1 MTIIAQ
7 NSRIKRYV
15 ATENQTV
22 FTYDWLIYN
31 GTDIK
36 VVKNGTSLKHGTDY
50 NVTVGNGGS
59 VTLTTGAARDDSIII
74 YSGTPETRTTDF
86 NGAAV
91 NVDAANVAIDNLT
104 MQTQQL
110 RRDIDS
116 CVRNSIIDG
125 EMSELPPK
133 NERSNMF
140 AKYDSKGNLSYA
152 NEVDYLKPERN
163 LSDVNNKEQAFNNIS
178 PLTEKGDILCYNGEN
193 NIRLSAG
200 NSGQVL
206 KLDEN
211 RMPFWGTDKDTS
223 DTALIQKGDL
233 LTRTDSSLT
242 RLGIGTTGQVL
253 TVGSSSFPEWKTLSL
268 GTMSS
273 QNANN
278 VAITGG
284 TIRGTTISSNTIQSS
299 NITGGSMSGVAV
311 TGGTIS
317 GLTTPLP
324 VASGGTGLNAYGTAS
339 QSLLVNKT
347 ANALAW
353 HEVDCLDIANL
364 KDGLAN
370 GTDLNTIT
378 APGTYWMQSGQ
389 TAVNRPETI
398 TSNTIRITVKQIN
411 TNNIIQTVETAV
423 SNQHFVRTYQISTTT
438 WSEWAGEND
447 FCYLNYLSTDGKNGT
462 HSFHV
467 TANTKTALPFLY
479 VSPAKNPICTLT
491 WNQNG
496 SVIKFK
502 KTGYYFLDFNFAV
515 LGTASNLRWTTCI
528 VSTTSLNSNYLYSA
542 CQTNTVNNTLSYIN
556 DSKIV
561 HLKKD
566 NEMSIYIQPT
576 YNITMYGNST
586 VYTTFNIIRIGG

>member
-1 MTIIAQ
+1 MTIITQ

-22 FTYDWLIYN
+22 FAYDWLIYN

-36 VVKNGTSLKHGTDY
+36 VLKNGTSLKYGTDY

-59 VTLTTGAARDDSIII
+59 VTLITGAARDDSIII

-86 NGAAV
+86 NGGAV

-140 AKYDSKGNLSYA
+140 AKYDSEGNLSYA
-152 NEVDYLKPERN
+152 NEVDFLKPGKN

-233 LTRTDSSLT
+233 LTRTDSSVT

-253 TVGSSSFPEWKTLSL
+253 TVGSSSFPEWKTLNQ

-273 QNANN
+273 QNASA

-284 TIRGTTISSNTIQSS
+284 TIRGTTISSNTIQNS

-311 TGGTIS
+311 TGGTVS

-324 VASGGTGLNAYGTAS
+324 VASGGTGLNALGTANY
-339 QSLLVNKT
+339 SLSVNGAGDGLTWSLNNRLDNKHFAIT
-347 ANALAW
+347 AN
-353 HEVDCLDIANL
+353 
-364 KDGLAN
+364 
-370 GTDLNTIT
+370 TDLNTILT
-378 APGTYWMQSGQ
+378 PGTYCCESGTTTATLLNKPSDMGNSAFLMIVRYITANYWQQEIINNENKRWTRQYQISGTTWSDWKYLNHPFFQAVQIASGNQ
-389 TAVNRPETI
+389 TISANTTTQLAFNTINRQNYTPEAGYGWSTTNHNFVAPFAGNFVFSLDINIAAGTNI
-398 TSNTIRITVKQIN
+398 TSNPGFIM
-411 TNNIIQTVETAV
+411 
-423 SNQHFVRTYQISTTT
+423 
-438 WSEWAGEND
+438 
-447 FCYLNYLSTDGKNGT
+447 YLYK
-462 HSFHV
+462 
-467 TANTKTALPFLY
+467 
-479 VSPAKNPICTLT
+479 
-491 WNQNG
+491 NG
-496 SVIKFK
+496 SV
-502 KTGYYFLDFNFAV
+502 
-515 LGTASNLRWTTCI
+515 ASNKGTNWENGYANRIYNMWMWNANKGDIFDIRCLCSIALYMTYAEGGGA
-528 VSTTSLNSNYLYSA
+528 NYQDSALY
-542 CQTNTVNNTLSYIN
+542 IW
-556 DSKIV
+556 
-561 HLKKD
+561 
-566 NEMSIYIQPT
+566 SI
-576 YNITMYGNST
+576 
-586 VYTTFNIIRIGG
+586 

>member
-1 MTIIAQ
+1 MTIITQ

-22 FTYDWLIYN
+22 FAYDWLIYN

-36 VVKNGTSLKHGTDY
+36 VLKNGTSLKYGTDY

-59 VTLTTGAARDDSIII
+59 VTLITGAARDDSIII

-86 NGAAV
+86 NGGAV

-140 AKYDSKGNLSYA
+140 AKYDSEGNLSYA
-152 NEVDYLKPERN
+152 NEVDFLKPGKN

-233 LTRTDSSLT
+233 LTRTDSSVT

-253 TVGSSSFPEWKTLSL
+253 TVGSSSFPEWKTLNQ

-273 QNANN
+273 QNASA

-284 TIRGTTISSNTIQSS
+284 TIRGTTISSNTIQNS

-311 TGGTIS
+311 TGGTVS

-324 VASGGTGLNAYGTAS
+324 VASGGTGLNALGTAGHGLITTHGNTTVWS
-339 QSLLVNKT
+339 PMDCLNIANTQQILNASLNNYSTPGSFEVTGTNVTNRPTTAT
-347 ANALAW
+347 ANAT
-353 HEVDCLDIANL
+353 ANL
-364 KDGLAN
+364 VVRRIHAHVWQDYYDIFGGKHFYRSSQDG
-370 GTDLNTIT
+370 G
-378 APGTYWMQSGQ
+378 S
-389 TAVNRPETI
+389 
-398 TSNTIRITVKQIN
+398 
-411 TNNIIQTVETAV
+411 
-423 SNQHFVRTYQISTTT
+423 T

-447 FCYLNYLSTDGKNGT
+447 YCYLSYLSTDGKNGT
-462 HSFHV
+462 NSFPV
-467 TANTKTALPFLY
+467 QANTKTALPFLY
-479 VSPAKNPICTLT
+479 TTPSKNPICTLT

-496 SVIKFK
+496 SIIKFK
-502 KTGYYFLDFNFAV
+502 KTGHYFLDFNFAV
-515 LGTASNLRWTTCI
+515 LGTAANFRWTTCI
-528 VSTTSLNSNYLYSA
+528 VSTTSLNSNYLYSV

-561 HLKKD
+561 YLKKD

-576 YNITMYGNST
+576 YAITMYGGST
-586 VYTTFNIIRIGG
+586 VYTTFNIIRIGD